1 MFQKNKK
8 AFYICARIYA
18 RPNGQRRN
26 GRVVECTG
34 LENRRGSHLRGF
46 ESLFLRRRKTRN
58 ESCGFFVS
66 RIREKLA
73 FQRIRENKKTNRHQA
88 VRVFLLNGPLLGS
101 RAQRSEASNPAKSSL
116 LNGLGNKKHPKRHQ
130 AFCLVFLLKGPFL
143 GSPQV
148 IPQFRI
154 L

>member
-18 RPNGQRRN
+18 RFNGQRRN

-73 FQRIRENKKTNRHQA
+73 FQRIRENKKNKPSA
-88 VRVFLLNGPLLGS
+88 SLVRVFLLAGPLSGS
-101 RAQRSEASNPAKSSL
+101 RAQRSEASNPVEIS
-116 LNGLGNKKHPKRHQ
+116 
-130 AFCLVFLLKGPFL
+130 FLKGLEKKTPHAPAWFGFFFWTVPF
-143 GSPQV
+143 
-148 IPQFRI
+148 
-154 L
+154 